1 MPLAEARKSRH
12 AAAMDPFFPDAAL
25 NPQAWGAEVVLI
37 QPTSLDGVR
46 EAVLAL
52 RDHATVLLNLSSLP
66 ADQMQRAADF
76 MAGGAFALDAQQER
90 LGERVLLF
98 APHFVQ
104 LHRD

>member
-1 MPLAEARKSRH
+1 
-12 AAAMDPFFPDAAL
+12 MDPFFPDVAP
-25 NPQAWGAEVVLI
+25 NPQVWGAEVMLI
-37 QPTSLDGVR
+37 QPTSLEGVQ
-46 EAVLAL
+46 EAVMAL

-104 LHRD
+104 VHRD

>member
-1 MPLAEARKSRH
+1 
-12 AAAMDPFFPDAAL
+12 MDQLPPGFAPD
-25 NPQAWGAEVVLI
+25 PHAWGAEVMVM
-37 QPTSLDGVR
+37 QPTTLEGVQ

-76 MAGGAFALDAQQER
+76 MAGGAFALDAQQAR
-90 LGERVLLF
+90 LGEQVLLF

-104 LHRD
+104 LNRG

>member
-1 MPLAEARKSRH
+1 
-12 AAAMDPFFPDAAL
+12 MDQLPPSFLSD
-25 NPQAWGAEVVLI
+25 PQRWGAEVMVM
-37 QPTSLDGVR
+37 QPHTLEGVQ

-66 ADQMQRAADF
+66 LDQIQRAADF

-104 LHRD
+104 LNRD

>member
-1 MPLAEARKSRH
+1 
-12 AAAMDPFFPDAAL
+12 MDPFFPDAAP
-25 NPQAWGAEVVLI
+25 NPQVWGAEVMLI
-37 QPTSLDGVR
+37 QPTSLEGVQ
-46 EAVLAL
+46 EAVMAL

-104 LHRD
+104 VHRD

>member
-1 MPLAEARKSRH
+1 MEELPPGFAPDPRH
-12 AAAMDPFFPDAAL
+12 
-25 NPQAWGAEVVLI
+25 WGAEVMVM
-37 QPTSLDGVR
+37 QPTTLEGVQ

-66 ADQMQRAADF
+66 PDQMQRAADF

-104 LHRD
+104 LHRG

>member
-1 MPLAEARKSRH
+1 MEQLP
-12 AAAMDPFFPDAAL
+12 PGFAL
-25 NPQAWGAEVVLI
+25 NPQAWGAEVMVM
-37 QPTSLDGVR
+37 QPTTLEGVQ

-52 RDHATVLLNLSSLP
+52 REHATVLLNLSSLP

-90 LGERVLLF
+90 LGARVLLF

-104 LHRD
+104 LNRA

>member
-1 MPLAEARKSRH
+1 
-12 AAAMDPFFPDAAL
+12 MDQLPPAFAPD
-25 NPQAWGAEVVLI
+25 PHQWGAEVTVI
-37 QPTSLDGVR
+37 QPTTLEGVQ

-66 ADQMQRAADF
+66 PDQMQRAADF
-76 MAGGAFALDAQQER
+76 MAGGAFALDGQQQR

-104 LHRD
+104 LHRG

>member
-1 MPLAEARKSRH
+1 MEELPPGFAPDPRH
-12 AAAMDPFFPDAAL
+12 
-25 NPQAWGAEVVLI
+25 WGAEGMVM
-37 QPTSLDGVR
+37 QPTTLEGVQ

-66 ADQMQRAADF
+66 PDQMQRAADF

-104 LHRD
+104 LHRG